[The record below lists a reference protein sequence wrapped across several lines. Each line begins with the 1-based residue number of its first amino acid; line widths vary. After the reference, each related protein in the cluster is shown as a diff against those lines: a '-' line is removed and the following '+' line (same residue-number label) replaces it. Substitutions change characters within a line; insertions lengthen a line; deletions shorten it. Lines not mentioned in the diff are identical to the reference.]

1 MKKSHFVFLIMACV
15 YFAISLL
22 SFTEII
28 VVLDNI
34 LLGLSMTALFMS
46 LSEIFEGWLFFRVG
60 RNELRFI
67 CLFTSNFLKGIISSG
82 ANVNNNLVSVGNV
95 KKNVEQFVS
104 HYELGVHPSE
114 YCKNKRNHFLH
125 NISVLCFVL
134 SIAVFLST
142 PFFRHFQQG
151 RDRCF

>member
-46 LSEIFEGWLFFRVG
+46 LGGV
-60 RNELRFI
+60 
-67 CLFTSNFLKGIISSG
+67 
-82 ANVNNNLVSVGNV
+82 VNKSV
-95 KKNVEQFVS
+95 
-104 HYELGVHPSE
+104 
-114 YCKNKRNHFLH
+114 
-125 NISVLCFVL
+125 I
-134 SIAVFLST
+134 
-142 PFFRHFQQG
+142 
-151 RDRCF
+151 